1 MTAEDI
7 QKILENLGE
16 KVSILAEE
24 NRVLQTRDDAGQQL
38 ISLLSNN
45 INEEDW
51 VKIYRSTD
59 DVFRETSEG
68 RIKWVRI
75 GLNIKTDLIL
85 STHKKR
91 K

>member
-16 KVSILAEE
+16 KVSTLAEE

-51 VKIYRSTD
+51 VKIYQSTD
-59 DVFRETSEG
+59 DVFIKEIMLDWGADLFPEG
-68 RIKWVRI
+68 FVK
-75 GLNIKTDLIL
+75 
-85 STHKKR
+85 
-91 K
+91 

>member
-45 INEEDW
+45 INEEVW
-51 VKIYRSTD
+51 VKIYQSTD
-59 DVFRETSEG
+59 DVFIKKIMLDWGADLFPEG
-68 RIKWVRI
+68 FIK
-75 GLNIKTDLIL
+75 
-85 STHKKR
+85 
-91 K
+91 

>member
-51 VKIYRSTD
+51 VKIYQSTD
-59 DVFRETSEG
+59 DVF
-68 RIKWVRI
+68 IKEIMLDWGAHLFPKGFV
-75 GLNIKTDLIL
+75 K
-85 STHKKR
+85 
-91 K
+91 

>member
-51 VKIYRSTD
+51 VKIYQSTD
-59 DVFRETSEG
+59 DVF
-68 RIKWVRI
+68 IKEIMLDW
-75 GLNIKTDLIL
+75 GADLFPE
-85 STHKKR
+85 SFVK
-91 K
+91 

>member
-24 NRVLQTRDDAGQQL
+24 NRVLQTRNDAGQQL

-51 VKIYRSTD
+51 VKIYQSTD
-59 DVFRETSEG
+59 DVFIKEIMLDWGADLFPEG
-68 RIKWVRI
+68 FVK
-75 GLNIKTDLIL
+75 
-85 STHKKR
+85 
-91 K
+91 

>member
-24 NRVLQTRDDAGQQL
+24 NRLLQTRNDAGQQL

-51 VKIYRSTD
+51 VKIYQSTD
-59 DVFRETSEG
+59 DVFIKEIMLEWGADLFPEG
-68 RIKWVRI
+68 FVK
-75 GLNIKTDLIL
+75 
-85 STHKKR
+85 
-91 K
+91 

>member
-51 VKIYRSTD
+51 VKIYQSTD
-59 DVFRETSEG
+59 DVFIKEIMLDWGADLFPEG
-68 RIKWVRI
+68 FV
-75 GLNIKTDLIL
+75 N
-85 STHKKR
+85 
-91 K
+91 

>member
-7 QKILENLGE
+7 QNILENLGE

-51 VKIYRSTD
+51 VKIYQSTD
-59 DVFRETSEG
+59 DVFIKEIMLDWGADLFTEG
-68 RIKWVRI
+68 FVK
-75 GLNIKTDLIL
+75 
-85 STHKKR
+85 
-91 K
+91 

>member
-24 NRVLQTRDDAGQQL
+24 NRVFQTRNDAGQQL

-51 VKIYRSTD
+51 VKIYQSTD
-59 DVFRETSEG
+59 DVFIKEIMLDWGAHLFPEG
-68 RIKWVRI
+68 FVK
-75 GLNIKTDLIL
+75 
-85 STHKKR
+85 
-91 K
+91 

>member
-24 NRVLQTRDDAGQQL
+24 NRLLQTRDDAGRQL

-51 VKIYRSTD
+51 VKIYQSTD
-59 DVFRETSEG
+59 DVFIKEIMLDWGADLFPEG
-68 RIKWVRI
+68 FVK
-75 GLNIKTDLIL
+75 
-85 STHKKR
+85 
-91 K
+91 

>member
-7 QKILENLGE
+7 QEILENLGK

-45 INEEDW
+45 IIEEDW
-51 VKIYRSTD
+51 VKIYQSTD
-59 DVFRETSEG
+59 DVFIKEIMLNWGADLFPEG
-68 RIKWVRI
+68 FVK
-75 GLNIKTDLIL
+75 
-85 STHKKR
+85 
-91 K
+91 

>member
-51 VKIYRSTD
+51 VKIYQSTD
-59 DVFRETSEG
+59 DEFIKEIMLDWGAHLFPEG
-68 RIKWVRI
+68 FVK
-75 GLNIKTDLIL
+75 
-85 STHKKR
+85 
-91 K
+91 

>member
-24 NRVLQTRDDAGQQL
+24 NRVLQTRYDAGQQL

-51 VKIYRSTD
+51 VKIYQPTD
-59 DVFRETSEG
+59 DVF
-68 RIKWVRI
+68 IKKIMLDW
-75 GLNIKTDLIL
+75 GADLFPERFV
-85 STHKKR
+85 K
-91 K
+91 

>member
-24 NRVLQTRDDAGQQL
+24 NRLLQTRDDAGQQL

-51 VKIYRSTD
+51 VKIYQSTD
-59 DVFRETSEG
+59 DVFIKEIMLEWGADLFPEG
-68 RIKWVRI
+68 FVK
-75 GLNIKTDLIL
+75 
-85 STHKKR
+85 
-91 K
+91 

>member
-1 MTAEDI
+1 MTSVDI
-7 QKILENLGE
+7 QKILENMGE

-51 VKIYRSTD
+51 VKIYQSTD
-59 DVFRETSEG
+59 DVFIKEIMLDWGADLFPEG
-68 RIKWVRI
+68 FVK
-75 GLNIKTDLIL
+75 
-85 STHKKR
+85 
-91 K
+91 

>member
-38 ISLLSNN
+38 ISLLSTN

-51 VKIYRSTD
+51 VKIYQSTD
-59 DVFRETSEG
+59 DVFIKEIMLDWGAHLFPEG
-68 RIKWVRI
+68 FVK
-75 GLNIKTDLIL
+75 
-85 STHKKR
+85 
-91 K
+91 

>member
-7 QKILENLGE
+7 QNILENLGE

-24 NRVLQTRDDAGQQL
+24 NRLLQTRYDAGQQL

-51 VKIYRSTD
+51 VKIYQSTD
-59 DVFRETSEG
+59 DVFIKEIMLDWGADLFPEG
-68 RIKWVRI
+68 FVK
-75 GLNIKTDLIL
+75 
-85 STHKKR
+85 
-91 K
+91 

>member
-7 QKILENLGE
+7 QEILENLGE

-24 NRVLQTRDDAGQQL
+24 NRVLQTRNDAGQQL

-51 VKIYRSTD
+51 VKIYQSTD
-59 DVFRETSEG
+59 DVFIKEIMLDWGADLFPEG
-68 RIKWVRI
+68 FVK
-75 GLNIKTDLIL
+75 
-85 STHKKR
+85 
-91 K
+91 

>member
-24 NRVLQTRDDAGQQL
+24 NRILQTRDDAGQQL
-38 ISLLSNN
+38 ISLLSTN

-51 VKIYRSTD
+51 VKIYQSTD
-59 DVFRETSEG
+59 DVFIKEIMLEWGADLFPEG
-68 RIKWVRI
+68 YVK
-75 GLNIKTDLIL
+75 
-85 STHKKR
+85 
-91 K
+91 

>member
-24 NRVLQTRDDAGQQL
+24 NRVLQTRDDAGKQL

-51 VKIYRSTD
+51 VKIYQSTD
-59 DVFRETSEG
+59 DVFIKEIMLDWGADLFPEG
-68 RIKWVRI
+68 FVK
-75 GLNIKTDLIL
+75 
-85 STHKKR
+85 
-91 K
+91 

>member
-38 ISLLSNN
+38 ISLLSKI

-51 VKIYRSTD
+51 VKIYQSTD
-59 DVFRETSEG
+59 DVFIKEIMLDWGADLFPEG
-68 RIKWVRI
+68 FVK
-75 GLNIKTDLIL
+75 
-85 STHKKR
+85 
-91 K
+91 

>member
-51 VKIYRSTD
+51 VKIYQSTD
-59 DVFRETSEG
+59 DVFIKEIMLEWGADLFPEG
-68 RIKWVRI
+68 FV
-75 GLNIKTDLIL
+75 N
-85 STHKKR
+85 
-91 K
+91 

>member
-51 VKIYRSTD
+51 VKIYQSTD
-59 DVFRETSEG
+59 DVFIKEIMLECGADLFTEG
-68 RIKWVRI
+68 FV
-75 GLNIKTDLIL
+75 
-85 STHKKR
+85 
-91 K
+91 

>member
-51 VKIYRSTD
+51 VKIYQSID
-59 DVFRETSEG
+59 DVFIKEIMLDWGAHLFPEG
-68 RIKWVRI
+68 FVK
-75 GLNIKTDLIL
+75 
-85 STHKKR
+85 
-91 K
+91 

>member
-24 NRVLQTRDDAGQQL
+24 NRVLQTRDDAGQLL

-51 VKIYRSTD
+51 VKIYQSTD
-59 DVFRETSEG
+59 DVFIKEIMLDWGAHLFPEG
-68 RIKWVRI
+68 FVK
-75 GLNIKTDLIL
+75 
-85 STHKKR
+85 
-91 K
+91 

>member
-38 ISLLSNN
+38 IALLSNN
-45 INEEDW
+45 INEEVW
-51 VKIYRSTD
+51 VKIYQSTD
-59 DVFRETSEG
+59 DVFIKEIMLDWGADLFPEG
-68 RIKWVRI
+68 FVK
-75 GLNIKTDLIL
+75 
-85 STHKKR
+85 
-91 K
+91 

>member
-51 VKIYRSTD
+51 VKIYQSTD
-59 DVFRETSEG
+59 DVFIKEIMLDWGADLFTEG
-68 RIKWVRI
+68 FVK
-75 GLNIKTDLIL
+75 
-85 STHKKR
+85 
-91 K
+91 

>member
-45 INEEDW
+45 INDEDW
-51 VKIYRSTD
+51 VKIYQSTD
-59 DVFRETSEG
+59 DVFIKEIMLDWGVDLFPEG
-68 RIKWVRI
+68 FVK
-75 GLNIKTDLIL
+75 
-85 STHKKR
+85 
-91 K
+91 

>member
-51 VKIYRSTD
+51 VKIYQSTD
-59 DVFRETSEG
+59 DVFIKKIMLDWGAHLFPEG
-68 RIKWVRI
+68 FVK
-75 GLNIKTDLIL
+75 
-85 STHKKR
+85 
-91 K
+91 

>member
-24 NRVLQTRDDAGQQL
+24 NRLLQTRNDAGQQL

-51 VKIYRSTD
+51 VKIYQSTD
-59 DVFRETSEG
+59 DVFIKEIMLDWGADLFPEG
-68 RIKWVRI
+68 FVK
-75 GLNIKTDLIL
+75 
-85 STHKKR
+85 
-91 K
+91 

>member
-51 VKIYRSTD
+51 VKIYQSTD
-59 DVFRETSEG
+59 DVFIKEIMLDWGADLFTEG
-68 RIKWVRI
+68 FEK
-75 GLNIKTDLIL
+75 
-85 STHKKR
+85 
-91 K
+91 

>member
-24 NRVLQTRDDAGQQL
+24 NRLFQTRDDAGQQL

-51 VKIYRSTD
+51 VKIYQSTD
-59 DVFRETSEG
+59 DVF
-68 RIKWVRI
+68 IKEIMLDW
-75 GLNIKTDLIL
+75 GADLFP
-85 STHKKR
+85 KGFVK
-91 K
+91 